1 MALAGVDT
9 GGLGSYSEETA
20 ADPTLIRL
28 RDKVE
33 FDFQPSP
40 PNTVAELEL
49 LLTDGSR
56 VSTRYDS
63 GVPATDIQE
72 QGRRLEEKFTSIAEP
87 VVGAK
92 KTRDLI
98 GLIGRLDELPDLRG
112 VMALC
117 VA

>member
-9 GGLGSYSEETA
+9 GRLGSYSEATA
-20 ADPTLIRL
+20 ADPALIRL
-28 RDKVE
+28 RDMVE
-33 FDFQPSP
+33 FDFRPGP

-49 LLTDGSR
+49 QLSDGSR

-63 GVPATDIQE
+63 GVPATDIDE
-72 QGRRLEEKFTSIAEP
+72 QGKRLEEKFVALGEP
-87 VVGAK
+87 VLGAA
-92 KTRDLI
+92 KTRELI

-117 VA
+117 AA